1 MKNNMW
7 SHQKYILQQKKKQ
20 LLDWTSILL
29 LFLAKKKKE
38 RILKYSIETSEKDIT
53 VLQNNVNK

>member
-1 MKNNMW
+1 MINNMW
-7 SHQKYILQQKKKQ
+7 SHQKYILQQKKKTVTW
-20 LLDWTSILL
+20 LNLNFTLIFS
-29 LFLAKKKKE
+29 KKKKE